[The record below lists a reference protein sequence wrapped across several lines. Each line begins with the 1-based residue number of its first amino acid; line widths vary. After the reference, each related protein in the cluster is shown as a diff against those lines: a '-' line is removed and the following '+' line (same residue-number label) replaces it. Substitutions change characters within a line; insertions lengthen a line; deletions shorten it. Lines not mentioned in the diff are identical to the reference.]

1 MTASDDNSD
10 LPNENLFKLLLE
22 NMERLN
28 DRDVILTE
36 EDWQRFTQ
44 HVQTRPRN
52 GVPLPF
58 PEELCHDKESNN
70 SELTNGSEKNSRK
83 RNTPAIKWRCF
94 IRSVIDSR
102 GYDRLILTFLPA
114 SFKYIRLMG
123 RYARSRSS
131 SAGSSAGSIPR
142 CPQNVAKMEPEG
154 SSDEHSSLGGSEP
167 QKQKLSA
174 SLLSQGSVEGLFRT
188 VFELSQL

>member
-28 DRDVILTE
+28 DRDVTLTE
-36 EDWQRFTQ
+36 DDWQRFTQ
-44 HVQTRPRN
+44 HVQSRPRN

-58 PEELCHDKESNN
+58 PEDLCQDNKSNN
-70 SELTNGSEKNSRK
+70 SELTNGSEKNSRN

-94 IRSVIDSR
+94 IRSVTNSR
-102 GYDRLILTFLPA
+102 GYDRLILTFIPA

-123 RYARSRSS
+123 RYARRRSS
-131 SAGSSAGSIPR
+131 SAGSSPR
-142 CPQNVAKMEPEG
+142 CPPNVAEMEPEG

-167 QKQKLSA
+167 QKQKLGA